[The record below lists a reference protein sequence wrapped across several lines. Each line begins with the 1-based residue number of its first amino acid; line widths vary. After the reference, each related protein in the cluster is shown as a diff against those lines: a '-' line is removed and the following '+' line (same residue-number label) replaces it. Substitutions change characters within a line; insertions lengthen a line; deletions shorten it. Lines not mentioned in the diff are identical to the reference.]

1 MFETRIPRNNASR
14 HDPKVIV
21 STPKQ
26 NRIPLGIVSVL
37 ARTML
42 AYERL
47 AARRGRRPRACLR
60 RAASTSLNPVDVIS
74 PTVTISPTPQ
84 RPTTPS
90 PARRR
95 QRGHSTDNHGRTGR
109 RGPITGERHTRFVAS
124 AAISTRLPL
133 LALRTPRPGPAR
145 DRWRRDL
152 PSRSDGHLPLDV
164 QDPAKR
170 GLRGRLLGQGVWIG
184 GPTTSMS

>member
-74 PTVTISPTPQ
+74 PTVTIPPTLPDATKTHNALT
-84 RPTTPS
+84 RTTPTTR
-90 PARRR
+90 A
-95 QRGHSTDNHGRTGR
+95 QH
-109 RGPITGERHTRFVAS
+109 
-124 AAISTRLPL
+124 
-133 LALRTPRPGPAR
+133 
-145 DRWRRDL
+145 
-152 PSRSDGHLPLDV
+152 
-164 QDPAKR
+164 
-170 GLRGRLLGQGVWIG
+170 
-184 GPTTSMS
+184 